1 MEVAGTREGF
11 SEDRAVGAEI
21 VVFQK
26 LCLYPYS
33 APTKGLGSNSQ
44 ERVCLEDQVRL
55 ENIYPHGLRQDCLEG
70 KF

>member
-11 SEDRAVGAEI
+11 SEDRDVGAEM

-26 LCLYPYS
+26 LCLCPYS
-33 APTKGLGSNSQ
+33 ASIKGLGSNSP

-55 ENIYPHGLRQDCLEG
+55 ENIYQHGLRQNCLEG